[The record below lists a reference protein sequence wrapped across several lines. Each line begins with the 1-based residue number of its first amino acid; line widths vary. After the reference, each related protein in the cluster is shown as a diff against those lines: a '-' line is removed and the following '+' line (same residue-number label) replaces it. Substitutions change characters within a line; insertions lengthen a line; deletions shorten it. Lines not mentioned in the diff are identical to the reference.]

1 MIGYTTIT
9 FWVLYLSRA
18 TYATKNP
25 LQVYL
30 MRSFYDYLFVGIKG
44 NLAYLYEEPANIE
57 KIVLQHTAVFHAIR
71 DHDPRKAFS
80 AMQRHIDFVLHFFSK
95 RRAVGLR

>member
-30 MRSFYDYLFVGIKG
+30 MRSFYDYLFVGIKE

-57 KIVLQHTAVFHAIR
+57 KIIAQHTSVFQAIR
-71 DHDPRKAFS
+71 DHDPEHVFDTMRS
-80 AMQRHIDFVLHFFSK
+80 HIDFVLDFFRK
-95 RRAVGLR
+95 RRING